1 VKILTK
7 RNALIGFLT
16 VKAVKRRGFM
26 PHRQPKRPP
35 WKLAALISLGVISFG
50 VLAVLGAV
58 ALRRQREPEH
68 IEGYVVAAED
78 ESPIQSSYAET
89 PETFAASA

>member
-1 VKILTK
+1 MKIFTK

-16 VKAVKRRGFM
+16 VKAAKRRGFM
-26 PHRQPKRPP
+26 SRGQPKRGS
-35 WKLAALISLGVISFG
+35 WKLAALISLGLVSFG

-58 ALRRQREPEH
+58 ALRRQREPKH

-78 ESPIQSSYAET
+78 DGPIPSSYAET

>member
-1 VKILTK
+1 M
-7 RNALIGFLT
+7 
-16 VKAVKRRGFM
+16 KAAKGHGIIPR
-26 PHRQPKRPP
+26 RQPTRGP

-58 ALRRQREPEH
+58 ALRRQREPKH

-78 ESPIQSSYAET
+78 EGTIATSYAET